1 MASPRVART
10 APAYGLLRLPVR
22 RGPVLKHLTLGLVA
36 VVIGFPF
43 YWMVTTAFKDFF
55 EATRFPPT
63 LFPVQP
69 ILSNFPEAWSQ
80 APWTRYFL
88 NTFFIAS
95 AVTIGELITAILA
108 AFALA
113 RLNFIGKGLVFGVLL
128 ATYMV
133 PSEATIIPNYVLMS
147 RRYLNLYDTYQAQI
161 FPFLASVFSIF
172 LLRQHF
178 LGIPKEL
185 HDASRID
192 GAGNLRFLWSIILPI
207 SVPALVTVSLITFLG
222 AYNAFQWPLI
232 MTSRDE
238 LRPVQVG
245 MSMFRSEFGA
255 QYHLQMAAATFV
267 IAPIVALFLVA
278 QRYLVQG
285 VARTGIR
292 G

>member
-1 MASPRVART
+1 MRR
-10 APAYGLLRLPVR
+10 PVR
-22 RGPVLKHLTLGLVA
+22 RGPLLKHLVLGLFA

-63 LFPVQP
+63 LLPVEP
-69 ILSNFPEAWSQ
+69 VLSNFPEAWAQ
-80 APWTRYFL
+80 APWARYFL
-88 NTFFIAS
+88 NTFFVAS
-95 AVTIGELITAILA
+95 VVTIGELITGILA
-108 AFALA
+108 AYALA
-113 RLNFIGKGLVFGVLL
+113 RMNFLGKGIVFAVLL

-133 PSEATIIPNYVLMS
+133 PGEATIIPNYVLMS

-161 FPFLASVFSIF
+161 FPFLASVFTIF

-178 LGIPKEL
+178 LSIPKEL

-192 GAGNLRFLWSIILPI
+192 GAGNLRFLWSVVLPL
-207 SVPALVTVSLITFLG
+207 SVPVLVTVTLITILG
-222 AYNAFQWPLI
+222 SYNAFQWPLI

-238 LRPVQVG
+238 IRPVQVG
-245 MSMFRSEFGA
+245 MSVFRSEFGS

-267 IAPIVALFLVA
+267 IAPIVALYLVA

>member
-1 MASPRVART
+1 MSALVA
-10 APAYGLLRLPVR
+10 APARRAPRLRPRHGALA
-22 RGPVLKHLTLGLVA
+22 KHLVLISVA

-63 LFPVQP
+63 LLPVEP
-69 ILSNFPEAWSQ
+69 ILDNFPEAWSQ
-80 APWTRYFL
+80 APWTRYFI
-88 NTFFIAS
+88 NTLFVS
-95 AVTIGELITAILA
+95 TMVTLGELVTGILA
-108 AFALA
+108 AYALA
-113 RLNFIGKGLVFGVLL
+113 RMNFLGKGVVFGVLL

-133 PSEATIIPNYVLMS
+133 PNEATIIPNYVLMS
-147 RRYLNLYDTYQAQI
+147 KRYLGLYDTYQAQI
-161 FPFLASVFSIF
+161 LPFLASVFTIF

-178 LGIPKEL
+178 LSIPKEL
-185 HDASRID
+185 HDAARID
-192 GAGNLRFLWSIILPI
+192 GAGDLRFLWSVILPL
-207 SVPALVTVSLITFLG
+207 SVPVLVTVSLITFLG
-222 AYNAFQWPLI
+222 SYNAFQWPLI

-245 MSMFRSEFGA
+245 MSVFRTEFGS

-267 IAPIVALFLVA
+267 IAPIVALYLVA